1 MVHLEGQR
9 LSLPQPSARNQR
21 DLRARGL
28 ADLHVVQA
36 LTGLTG
42 ARDYRHET
50 RQRKLSDHA
59 DGTPPLF

>member
-1 MVHLEGQR
+1 
-9 LSLPQPSARNQR
+9 LPQPSARNQR

-36 LTGLTG
+36 LTGLIG